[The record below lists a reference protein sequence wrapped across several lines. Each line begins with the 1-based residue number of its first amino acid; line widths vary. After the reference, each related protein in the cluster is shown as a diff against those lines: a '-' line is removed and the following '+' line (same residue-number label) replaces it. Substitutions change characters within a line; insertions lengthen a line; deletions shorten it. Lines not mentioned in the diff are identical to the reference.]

1 VRSCM
6 KKRIVKPDDVLAV
19 LKVTQSD
26 WYGHVRGF
34 PYRVIAIQE
43 NASLYDLGLA
53 ILSSFRFDRDHL
65 FGFYDN
71 LHRYSDS
78 QEGYELS
85 YGGGFGGRFPAVK
98 STKIATVFP
107 EPKKKMLFV
116 YDYGDEWRF
125 IVQLEKKA
133 LPVVGVK
140 YPVVIE
146 SCGDNPEQY
155 PDEEPD
161 PPAPEPFVQAEELDA
176 QASVG
181 WQKKKKQDLSLKGEP
196 PEPEDQYQKKIDAW
210 LM

>member
-1 VRSCM
+1 M
-6 KKRIVKPDDVLAV
+6 KKRTAPPDEVLAL
-19 LKVTQSD
+19 LKVTQTD

-34 PYRVIAIQE
+34 PYRVIAIPE
-43 NASLYDLGLA
+43 NASLYNLGHA
-53 ILSSFRFDRDHL
+53 ILSTFQFDRDHL

-85 YGGGFGGRFPAVK
+85 SGAGFGGRYPGVK
-98 STKIATVFP
+98 RAKIATVFT

-125 IVQLEKKA
+125 VVQSKGRA
-133 LPVVGVK
+133 LTVEGVK

-155 PDEEPD
+155 PDDEPY
-161 PPAPEPFVQAEELDA
+161 PPTPGPVLTAGELDRMA
-176 QASVG
+176 AVA
-181 WQKKKKQDLSLKGEP
+181 WQKKKAPESALPERSHEP
-196 PEPEDQYQKKIDAW
+196 VDRSQKKIDAW
-210 LM
+210 LT

>member
-1 VRSCM
+1 M
-6 KKRIVKPDDVLAV
+6 KKRIAKPDEVLV
-19 LKVTQSD
+19 LLKVTQTD

-34 PYRVIAIQE
+34 PYRVIAIPE

-78 QEGYELS
+78 PEGYELS
-85 YGGGFGGRFPAVK
+85 SGGGFGGRFPSVK
-98 STKIATVFP
+98 STKIARVYP
-107 EPKKKMLFV
+107 GPKKKMLFV

-125 IVQLEKKA
+125 IVQSEGRV
-133 LPVVGVK
+133 LPGDGVK

-155 PDEEPD
+155 PDDEPD
-161 PPAPEPFVQAEELDA
+161 SPEPEPVVRAGERDA
-176 QASVG
+176 LAAG
-181 WQKKKKQDLSLKGEP
+181 EWQKKKKQDLSLPGKL
-196 PEPEDQYQKKIDAW
+196 PEPEDRYQKKIDTW